1 MVLLTVLSNTLN
13 AATLEPVNSIST
25 EANKLFIS
33 DATQASISFFKASTS
48 MIYGVAAPFA
58 ASFMF
63 LRIASERTVLKS
75 STSEANLDV
84 LKSMSSRN
92 GTDPASSTTA
102 FTENESSLKREIT
115 SETSFGSIQLLSR

>member
-115 SETSFGSIQLLSR
+115 SETSFGRIQLLSR